1 MTKNKEYIG
10 KGKDGCMD
18 DSMFVGLDIGTT
30 KIACIIGERDSS
42 GLLKIVG
49 VGVSP
54 SDGLRKGVVVNI
66 DKTVRSV
73 QKAVEE
79 AELMAGVDVDSVW
92 VGIAGDH
99 IRAINSK
106 GVVAI
111 SREDNEISELDEIRA
126 IDAAKAVSIPM
137 DREILHVIPQEF
149 VVDEQKGIKDPK
161 GMCGVRLE
169 TQVHIITGAVTSAQ
183 NIFKSVDKAGL
194 KVIDLVL
201 EPLASCYSVLEK
213 DEKELGVA
221 LIDMG
226 GGTTDIAIY
235 FDESIRHTAVVGLG
249 GKNVTSDIAIGIRTP
264 IDRAEEIKKQYG
276 CCYAP
281 FVKANEYISVP
292 GVGGRE
298 QREVSK
304 SVLASIIE
312 PRMEEILSLALREI
326 KRTEYADMLG
336 AGVVLTGGGSL
347 MEGVQE
353 LAEKVFDMPVKLGVP
368 RGFGGLTEAAK
379 SPVHSTGVGL
389 CMYGMGESSKKMQ
402 GKKNLGGEDN
412 FKRIYDRMK
421 TWVKDFF

>member
-1 MTKNKEYIG
+1 MEDNV
-10 KGKDGCMD
+10 
-18 DSMFVGLDIGTT
+18 FVGLDIGTT
-30 KIACIIGERDSS
+30 KIACIISELDSS
-42 GLLKIVG
+42 GELKLIG
-49 VGVSP
+49 VGVSQ

-66 DKTVRSV
+66 DKTVRSI

-79 AELMAGVDVDSVW
+79 AELMAGVDVDAVW
-92 VGIAGDH
+92 VGVAGDH
-99 IRAINSK
+99 IRAINSR

-111 SREDNEISELDEIRA
+111 SRDDNEITENDVIRA

-137 DREILHVIPQEF
+137 DREILHVIPQEY
-149 VVDEQKGIKDPK
+149 VVDDQKGIKDPI

-183 NIFKSVDKAGL
+183 NIYKSVDKAGL

-201 EPLASCYSVLEK
+201 EPLASCYAVLEK

-264 IDRAEEIKKQYG
+264 IERAEEIKKQYG
-276 CCYAP
+276 CAYSSL
-281 FVKANEYISVP
+281 VKNNEFISVP

-298 QREVSK
+298 QREVSRA
-304 SVLASIIE
+304 VLSSIIE

-353 LAEKVFDMPVKLGVP
+353 LAEKVFEMPVKLGIP
-368 RGFGGLTEAAK
+368 SGFGGLTEAAK
-379 SPVHSTGVGL
+379 SPIHATGVGL
-389 CMYGMGESSKKMQ
+389 CMYGMEQSKNRK
-402 GKKNLGGEDN
+402 GKRTLSGDDN
-412 FKRIYDRMK
+412 FKKIFERMK
-421 TWVKDFF
+421 SWVKEFF

>member
-1 MTKNKEYIG
+1 MEDNMI
-10 KGKDGCMD
+10 
-18 DSMFVGLDIGTT
+18 VGLDIGTT
-30 KIACIIGERDSS
+30 KIACIIAERDENDM
-42 GLLKIVG
+42 LKIVG

-66 DKTVRSV
+66 EKTVKSI

-79 AELMAGVDVDSVW
+79 AELMAGVDVEAVW

-99 IRAINSK
+99 IRAINSR

-111 SREDNEISELDEIRA
+111 SREDKEITPLDVIRA

-149 VVDEQKGIKDPK
+149 VVDDQKGIKDPV

-183 NIFKSVDKAGL
+183 NIYKSVEKAGL
-194 KVIDLVL
+194 KVIDMVL
-201 EPLASCYSVLEK
+201 EPLASCYAVLEK

-235 FDESIRHTAVVGLG
+235 FDESIRQTAVVALG
-249 GKNVTSDIAIGIRTP
+249 GTNVTSDIAIGIRTP
-264 IDRAEEIKKQYG
+264 IDRAEDIKRQYG
-276 CCYAP
+276 CA
-281 FVKANEYISVP
+281 FTSLVRGSEFISVP

-304 SVLASIIE
+304 AVLAEIIE
-312 PRMEEILSLALREI
+312 PRVEEIFALALREI
-326 KRTEYADMLG
+326 KRTEYSDMLG
-336 AGVVLTGGGSL
+336 AGVVLTGGGAL
-347 MEGVQE
+347 MEGIKE
-353 LAEKVFDMPVKLGVP
+353 LAEKVFEMPVKIGIP
-368 RGFGGLTEAAK
+368 YGFGGLTEAAK
-379 SPVHSTGVGL
+379 SPMHATGVGL
-389 CMYGMGESSKKMQ
+389 CMYGLEQVKKVPI
-402 GKKNLGGEDN
+402 KKKTFTGDDS
-412 FKRIYDRMK
+412 FKKIFERMK
-421 TWVKDFF
+421 TWIKEFF

>member
-1 MTKNKEYIG
+1 METN
-10 KGKDGCMD
+10 
-18 DSMFVGLDIGTT
+18 MFVGLDIGTT
-30 KIACIIGERDSS
+30 KIACIISELDANGE
-42 GLLKIVG
+42 LKIVG
-49 VGVSP
+49 VGMSP

-66 DKTVRSV
+66 DKTVRSI

-79 AELMAGVDVDSVW
+79 AELMAGVDVESVL

-111 SREDNEISELDEIRA
+111 SRDDNEITELDVIRA

-149 VVDEQKGIKDPK
+149 MVDEQKGIKDPI

-183 NIFKSVDKAGL
+183 NIYKSVEKAGL
-194 KVIDLVL
+194 KVRDLVL
-201 EPLASCYSVLEK
+201 EPLASSYAVLEK

-221 LIDMG
+221 LVDMG
-226 GGTTDIAIY
+226 GGTTDIALY

-264 IDRAEEIKKQYG
+264 VDKAEEIKKRFG
-276 CCYAP
+276 CAYSSL
-281 FVKANEYISVP
+281 VKSDEYISVP

-304 SVLASIIE
+304 AVLASIIE

-336 AGVVLTGGGSL
+336 AGIVLTGGCAL
-347 MEGVQE
+347 MDGIQE
-353 LAEKVFDMPVKLGVP
+353 LAEKVFEMPVKIGVP
-368 RGFGGLTEAAK
+368 TGFGGLTEAAK
-379 SPVHSTGVGL
+379 SPVHATGVGL
-389 CMYGMGESSKKMQ
+389 CLYGVKNAKVKK
-402 GKKNLGGEDN
+402 GKKSGSQDDN
-412 FKRIYDRMK
+412 FKKIFDKMK
-421 TWVKDFF
+421 IWVKEFF

>member
-1 MTKNKEYIG
+1 ME
-10 KGKDGCMD
+10 
-18 DSMFVGLDIGTT
+18 DSMIVGLDIGTT
-30 KIACIIGERDSS
+30 KIACIIAEHDGSDQ
-42 GLLKIVG
+42 LKIVG

-66 DKTVRSV
+66 DKTVKSI

-79 AELMAGVDVDSVW
+79 AELMAGVDVESVW

-99 IRAINSK
+99 IRAINSR

-111 SREDNEISELDEIRA
+111 SREDKEITDMDVLRA

-149 VVDEQKGIKDPK
+149 IVDDQKGIKDPI

-183 NIFKSVDKAGL
+183 NIFKSVEKAGL
-194 KVIDLVL
+194 KVIDMVL

-235 FDESIRHTAVVGLG
+235 FDESIRQTAVVALG

-264 IDRAEEIKKQYG
+264 IDRAEEIKRQYG
-276 CCYAP
+276 CAFTP
-281 FVKANEYISVP
+281 LVKGNEYISVP

-304 SVLASIIE
+304 AVLSEIIE
-312 PRMEEILSLALREI
+312 PRVEEIFALAMREL

-336 AGVVLTGGGSL
+336 AGIVLTGGGSL
-347 MEGVQE
+347 MEGIKE
-353 LAEKVFDMPVKLGVP
+353 LAEKVFEMPVKLGIP
-368 RGFGGLTEAAK
+368 YGFGGLTEAAK
-379 SPVHSTGVGL
+379 SPMHATGVGL
-389 CMYGMGESSKKMQ
+389 CMYGLEQLMKMPVKKKAFS
-402 GKKNLGGEDN
+402 GDDTFRKI
-412 FKRIYDRMK
+412 FDRMK
-421 TWVKDFF
+421 AWVKEFF

>member
-1 MTKNKEYIG
+1 
-10 KGKDGCMD
+10 MD
-18 DSMFVGLDIGTT
+18 VNTFVGLDIGTT
-30 KIACIIGERDSS
+30 KIACIISELDNSGE
-42 GLLKIVG
+42 LKIVG
-49 VGVSP
+49 VGVSH

-66 DKTVRSV
+66 DKTVRSI

-111 SREDNEISELDEIRA
+111 SRDDNEIAQLDVTRA

-149 VVDEQKGIKDPK
+149 IVDDQKGIKDPI
-161 GMCGVRLE
+161 GMSGVRLE
-169 TQVHIITGAVTSAQ
+169 TAVHIITGAVTSAQ
-183 NIFKSVDKAGL
+183 NIYKSVDKAGL
-194 KVIDLVL
+194 KINDLVL
-201 EPLASCYSVLEK
+201 EPLASCKSVLES

-221 LIDMG
+221 LIDIG

-235 FDESIRHTAVVGLG
+235 FDDSIRHTAVVGLG
-249 GKNVTSDIAIGIRTP
+249 GQNVTSDIAIGIRTP
-264 IDRAEEIKKQYG
+264 IDRAEEIKRQYG
-276 CCYAP
+276 CAYSPLVNADE
-281 FVKANEYISVP
+281 FISVP

-298 QREVSK
+298 QREVSRA
-304 SVLASIIE
+304 VLASIIE

-347 MEGVQE
+347 MEGIAE
-353 LAEKVFDMPVKLGVP
+353 LAEKVFEMPVKLGTP
-368 RGFGGLTEAAK
+368 HGFGGLKEAAR
-379 SPVHSTGVGL
+379 SPIHATGIGL
-389 CMYGMGESSKKMQ
+389 CMFGMEQ
-402 GKKNLGGEDN
+402 ARKNGPQKRTVGTDN
-412 FKRIYDRMK
+412 FKQVFDRMK
-421 TWVKDFF
+421 SWVKEFF

>member
-1 MTKNKEYIG
+1 MEDNSFI
-10 KGKDGCMD
+10 
-18 DSMFVGLDIGTT
+18 GLDIGTT
-30 KIACIIGERDSS
+30 KIACIISELDANNE
-42 GLLKIVG
+42 LKIVG

-66 DKTVRSV
+66 DKTVHSI

-79 AELMAGVDVDSVW
+79 AELMAGTDVESVY

-111 SREDNEISELDEIRA
+111 SRGDNEIAELDVVRA

-149 VVDEQKGIKDPK
+149 IVDEQKGIKDPI

-183 NIFKSVDKAGL
+183 NIYKSVEKAGL
-194 KVIDLVL
+194 KVRDLVL
-201 EPLASCYSVLEK
+201 EPLASSYAVLEK

-264 IDRAEEIKKQYG
+264 IDRAEEIKKQFG
-276 CCYAP
+276 CAYSP
-281 FVKANEYISVP
+281 IVKSDQYISVP

-304 SVLASIIE
+304 AVLSSIIE
-312 PRMEEILSLALREI
+312 PRLEEILSLALREI
-326 KRTEYADMLG
+326 KRTEFSEMLG
-336 AGVVLTGGGSL
+336 AGVVLTGGGAL
-347 MEGVQE
+347 MEGIQE
-353 LAEKVFDMPVKLGVP
+353 LAEKVFEMPVKIGFP
-368 RGFGGLTEAAK
+368 TGFGGLTEAAK
-379 SPVHSTGVGL
+379 SPIHATGVGL
-389 CMYGMGESSKKMQ
+389 CIYGVRHDSGAKK
-402 GKKNLGGEDN
+402 GKKSFAGDDN
-412 FKRIYDRMK
+412 FKKIFDKMK
-421 TWVKDFF
+421 VWVKEFF

>member
-1 MTKNKEYIG
+1 MEETMEDNY
-10 KGKDGCMD
+10 
-18 DSMFVGLDIGTT
+18 FVGLDIGTT
-30 KIACIIGERDSS
+30 KIACIISELDSN
-42 GLLKIVG
+42 GQLKIVG
-49 VGVSP
+49 VGVSL

-66 DKTVRSV
+66 DKTVRSI

-79 AELMAGVDVDSVW
+79 AELMAGQDVESVI

-111 SREDNEISELDEIRA
+111 SRDDNEITELDVIRA

-149 VVDEQKGIKDPK
+149 VVDEQKGIKDPI

-183 NIFKSVDKAGL
+183 NIYKSVEKAGL
-194 KVIDLVL
+194 KVRDLVL
-201 EPLASCYSVLEK
+201 EPLASSYAVLEK

-226 GGTTDIAIY
+226 GGTTDIALY

-264 IDRAEEIKKQYG
+264 IDKAEEIKKQYG
-276 CCYAP
+276 CAYSAL
-281 FVKANEYISVP
+281 VKNDEYISVP

-304 SVLASIIE
+304 AVLASIIE
-312 PRMEEILSLALREI
+312 PRLEEILSLALREI
-326 KRTEYADMLG
+326 KRTEYSDMLG
-336 AGVVLTGGGSL
+336 AGVVLTGGCAL
-347 MEGVQE
+347 MEGIQE
-353 LAEKVFDMPVKLGVP
+353 LAEKVFEMPVKIGVP
-368 RGFGGLTEAAK
+368 TGFGGLTEAAK
-379 SPVHSTGVGL
+379 SPVHATGVGL
-389 CMYGMGESSKKMQ
+389 CMYGVKNEKTRK
-402 GKKNLGGEDN
+402 GKKNAGGDDN
-412 FKRIYDRMK
+412 FKKIFDKMK
-421 TWVKDFF
+421 IWVKEFF